1 MSPPKQLIEKAKAAS
16 GWTDGFSWNTIRLD
30 SHEGSLRQGD
40 WMCAAAHAIKD
51 LQIPNLNVP
60 HAQPQQK
67 MAQN

>member
-1 MSPPKQLIEKAKAAS
+1 MPLPKNLKPPVGGLTALV
-16 GWTDGFSWNTIRLD
+16 GNTRSLD